1 MQTGIKKI
9 CVIGGGP
16 MGRQIALCA
25 PIHGFDAPVYD
36 LKPKVL
42 VVMQQREDEYRV
54 AKGRKTGHGFYD
66 YE

>member
-1 MQTGIKKI
+1 
-9 CVIGGGP
+9 
-16 MGRQIALCA
+16 MGCQIALCA
-25 PIHGFDAPVYD
+25 LIHGFDAPVYD
-36 LKPKVL
+36 LKPEVL